1 MLFGFGRKKKQDADK
16 PAEEVLPAG
25 ETPAEAEPSTTQEP
39 EERGADAAVP
49 VEPETFVPD
58 APAPVEADAEV
69 ADEPE
74 AIPAPVFVAP
84 PAAEAPAPQPK
95 RSWLGRLTAGLTRS
109 SSKLTEGIGSIFTKR
124 KLDDE
129 TLEQLEELLITA
141 DMGPATAAKLTA
153 ALAKNRFGKEITS
166 EEVREFL
173 AGEIAAILKPVA
185 RPLEIQDAG
194 PHVLLMVGVNGT
206 GKTTTIGKL
215 SQGWRADGRN
225 PMLCAA
231 DTFRAAA
238 VEQLK
243 VWGERT
249 GSPVIAGAEG
259 ADAAG
264 LAFSALE
271 QARSKGNDILMVD
284 TAGRLHNKK
293 GLMDELTKIVRVI
306 RKIAPDAPHSTLLT
320 LDATTGQNA
329 VEQVRVFKEMV
340 EVSGL
345 ILTKLDGSAKGG
357 VIVALAQQFGL
368 PVHFIGVGETADDLR
383 PFDAEQFARSLM
395 GLSAVK

>member
-1 MLFGFGRKKKQDADK
+1 MLFGFGRKKKQDAEK
-16 PAEEVLPAG
+16 PVEEVLPT
-25 ETPAEAEPSTTQEP
+25 EEITAEAEASGTQE
-39 EERGADAAVP
+39 RAADELAI
-49 VEPETFVPD
+49 EPEI
-58 APAPVEADAEV
+58 AA
-69 ADEPE
+69 EPE
-74 AIPAPVFVAP
+74 AIPAPVFIE
-84 PAAEAPAPQPK
+84 PATPQAEPHQPK

-185 RPLEIQDAG
+185 RPLEIRDAR

-215 SQGWRADGRN
+215 SQSWRAEGRN

-368 PVHFIGVGETADDLR
+368 PVHFIGVGESVDDLR
-383 PFDAEQFARSLM
+383 PFDADQFARSLM